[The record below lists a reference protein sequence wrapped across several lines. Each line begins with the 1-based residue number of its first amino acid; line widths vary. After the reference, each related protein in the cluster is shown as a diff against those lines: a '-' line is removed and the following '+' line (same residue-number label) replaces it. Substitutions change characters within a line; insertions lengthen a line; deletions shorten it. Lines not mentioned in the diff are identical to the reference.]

1 MLAYLLAYASKILSL
16 GWDSNP
22 HAFRPRLLRPL
33 RIPIPPP
40 KVIVRAG
47 LEPARPEDTGL
58 SCQRVYHFRHL
69 TLVYRYGETR
79 TPNPFRARTSQARM
93 YTFHHIPLYYRS
105 EGTRTP
111 NPCLSRPP
119 GLSRCCIPIPITD
132 RFSRS
137 TRIRTQ
143 TSGLGNH
150 YASHYK
156 HTPK

>member
-1 MLAYLLAYASKILSL
+1 M
-16 GWDSNP
+16 P
-22 HAFRPRLLRPL
+22 FRAEVFETSVYT
-33 RIPIPPP
+33 IPPP

-47 LEPARPEDTGL
+47 LEPARYF
-58 SCQRVYHFRHL
+58 YHETLILARLPKLLHL
-69 TLVYRYGETR
+69 TLFYRYGETR